1 MFNRQCQPVQKSWF
15 VPAGRCKVIGG
26 IFQKKL
32 NTIIMGQRIKRDPPC
47 ELTEEEKAETAN
59 KLALNVAEYNEVE
72 EDKKAVVQNYNE
84 RLKLLR
90 TLQTKWAKEVET
102 GLEERPVVCEWDYH
116 SPERGQKRLIRQDTF
131 EVVEV
136 QRMTEYDEEAYAAE
150 MQPTLFEN
158 Q

>member
-1 MFNRQCQPVQKSWF
+1 MS
-15 VPAGRCKVIGG
+15 GG
-26 IFQKKL
+26 FFQ
-32 NTIIMGQRIKRDPPC
+32 NTFKITYTMGQRIERDLPC

-72 EDKKAVVQNYNE
+72 AEKKEVAQNYSD

-90 TLQTKWAKEVET
+90 TLQTKMAKEVET
-102 GLEERPVVCEWDYH
+102 GTEDRPVICEWDYH

-136 QRMTEYDEEAYAAE
+136 QRMNEYDEAAYAAE
-150 MQPTLFEN
+150 MQPELFTD
-158 Q
+158 

>member
-1 MFNRQCQPVQKSWF
+1 
-15 VPAGRCKVIGG
+15 
-26 IFQKKL
+26 
-32 NTIIMGQRIKRDPPC
+32 MGQRIERDLKC

-72 EDKKAVVQNYNE
+72 EEKKAVTQNYNE

-102 GLEERPVVCEWDYH
+102 GLEDRPVVCEWDYH
-116 SPERGQKRLIRQDTF
+116 SPESGQMRLIRQDTF

-136 QRMTEYDEEAYAAE
+136 RKMSAYDEEAYMAE
-150 MQPTLFEN
+150 MQPEIPFK
-158 Q
+158 